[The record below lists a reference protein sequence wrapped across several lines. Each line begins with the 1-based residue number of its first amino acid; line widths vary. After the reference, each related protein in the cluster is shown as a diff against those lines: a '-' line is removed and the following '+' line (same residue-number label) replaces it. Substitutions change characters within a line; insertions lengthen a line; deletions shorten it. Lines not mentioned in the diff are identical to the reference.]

1 MAEITVKP
9 GSEATT
15 VRVQLREAGSQST
28 GGDSALV
35 ESKLTVRANKRTS
48 GGQDYWPSSIRIE
61 EVGDYSNRASD
72 SWDSE
77 DSYREVSITAT
88 VGSSY
93 NVYIVW
99 ENDSGQELRSSHSVK
114 VTQKNGQL
122 VSYDN

>member
-1 MAEITVKP
+1 M
-9 GSEATT
+9 
-15 VRVQLREAGSQST
+15 
-28 GGDSALV
+28 
-35 ESKLTVRANKRTS
+35 TVRANKRTS